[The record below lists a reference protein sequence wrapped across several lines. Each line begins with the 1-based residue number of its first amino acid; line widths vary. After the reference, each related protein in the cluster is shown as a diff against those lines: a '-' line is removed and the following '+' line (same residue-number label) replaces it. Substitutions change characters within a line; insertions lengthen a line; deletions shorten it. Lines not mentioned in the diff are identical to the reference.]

1 MPKQV
6 YTWGKVKP
14 GDIISFRYKGKNAT
28 GKLTTILVLNP
39 KIQLHK
45 ESGKT
50 DFYLVGLK
58 LESQGVIPHIRNK
71 REMVELLERI
81 GELQVVDAENEI
93 YRVNIKGAGPRG
105 FRDRDYQKLKRYI
118 EHNKAY
124 RTYIWEQASNSQ
136 VFLEPIKLPRNI
148 KEALIEN

>member
-14 GDIISFRYKGKNAT
+14 GDIISFRYKGKNST

-45 ESGKT
+45 ERGKT

-81 GELQVVDAENEI
+81 GELQVVDAKNEI
-93 YRVNIKGAGPRG
+93 IKWFGSKDFAM
-105 FRDRDYQKLKRYI
+105 
-118 EHNKAY
+118 
-124 RTYIWEQASNSQ
+124 
-136 VFLEPIKLPRNI
+136 
-148 KEALIEN
+148 